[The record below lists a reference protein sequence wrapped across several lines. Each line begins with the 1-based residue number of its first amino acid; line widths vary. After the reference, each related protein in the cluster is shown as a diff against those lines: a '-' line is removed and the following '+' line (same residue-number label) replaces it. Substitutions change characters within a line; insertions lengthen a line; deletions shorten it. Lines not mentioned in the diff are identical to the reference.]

1 MMDDRARLVRAFFEA
16 SATATRFGGRPASHL
31 ISLTRPGPRLRG
43 ARPRGYPHAHR
54 DPAWWPVVEGGRVSR
69 ADKPARSKARRPP
82 GSPSTSWSWTS
93 SGPRPAAGQTWL
105 KETASIQISPCDR
118 GSYAEVVR
126 PRSLAQG
133 LDEKRKCIRVRVA
146 RQNIIFDAGIEF
158 SPAGYGYRGENRNLF
173 MVVASIGFSKAD
185 PRRSS
190 RRRHFPA
197 FCVGVEARPEP
208 LVCPGEESPETCARP
223 YRRMSALRT
232 AVAVFSARS
241 HRGRQNRPSAR
252 TRKPA

>member
-54 DPAWWPVVEGGRVSR
+54 DPAWWPVVEGGCVSR
-69 ADKPARSKARRPP
+69 ADRPASSRACRPL
-82 GSPSTSWSWTS
+82 GSPATSWSWTS

-146 RQNIIFDAGIEF
+146 RQNIIFDAEIKF
-158 SPAGYGYRGENRNLF
+158 SLAGSVIVKTTKICSWSVRFDRFLQS
-173 MVVASIGFSKAD
+173 AST
-185 PRRSS
+185 
-190 RRRHFPA
+190 
-197 FCVGVEARPEP
+197 P
-208 LVCPGEESPETCARP
+208 L
-223 YRRMSALRT
+223 
-232 AVAVFSARS
+232 
-241 HRGRQNRPSAR
+241 
-252 TRKPA
+252 